1 MHFTLFDTAVY
12 KSRRQTLLQNMGT
25 GLIVLMGNE
34 ESSMNYK
41 DNWYPFRQD
50 STFLYYFGLDVAG
63 LAAVLDTESGETV
76 IFGNELSIDDIVWT
90 GPLPS
95 VKEMAATV
103 GVSTTAPYADIATW
117 IRKALF
123 SGRTVHILPPYRPEN
138 RIKLAEW
145 MQIPVQ
151 DVDSRV
157 SLKLVKAVIRQ
168 RVIKEAVEVAEIEKA
183 VSISADMH
191 LAGIQYA
198 RPGMKEYEVAAKVQ
212 EIAYAA
218 GGRLSYPI
226 ICTVN
231 GETLHNHYYGNTI
244 REGQMLLLDAGA
256 ENDLHY
262 AGDLTR
268 TFPVGKRFTTQQ
280 KEIYNTVLN
289 ALDHA
294 ISLLKPGIR
303 FRDVHAGA
311 CEKLVEGLT
320 AIGIM
325 KGNAAEA
332 VAAGAHT
339 LFFQC
344 GLGHMMG
351 MDVHDMEDLGEQYV
365 GYSDDLQKS
374 KEFGWKSLRL
384 GRAVEPGYVL
394 TIEPGVYIIP
404 SLIDQWV
411 AEKKHT
417 NFINYT
423 VLESYRNF
431 SGIRVEDNFLV
442 TANGN
447 RKLGKFLPKSA
458 EEIEALRNF

>member
-1 MHFTLFDTAVY
+1 MHFKLFDKQVY
-12 KSRRQTLLQNMGT
+12 TSRRQALQQAMGS

-63 LAAVLDTESGETV
+63 LAAIIDAESGEIV
-76 IFGNELSIDDIVWT
+76 IFGNELTMDDIVWT
-90 GPLPS
+90 GLLPS
-95 VKEMAATV
+95 VKEMAEAV
-103 GVSTTAPYADIATW
+103 GVTQTAPYNDIANY
-117 IRKALF
+117 IRKARF
-123 SGRTVHILPPYRPEN
+123 AGRTVHLLPPYRPEN
-138 RIKLAEW
+138 KIKLAEW
-145 MQIPVQ
+145 FQVPVQ
-151 DVDSRV
+151 DVAGQV
-157 SLKLVKAVIRQ
+157 SLLLIKAVIRQ

-183 VSISADMH
+183 VSITADMH
-191 LAGIQYA
+191 VAGMQYA

-212 EIAYAA
+212 EVAFAA

-231 GETLHNHYYGNTI
+231 GETLHNHYHGNTI
-244 REGQMLLLDAGA
+244 QEGQMLLLDAGA
-256 ENDLHY
+256 ENDFHY

-268 TFPVGKRFTTQQ
+268 TFPVGKTFTTQQ
-280 KEIYNTVLN
+280 RQVYDTVLN
-289 ALDHA
+289 SLDHA
-294 ISLLKPGIR
+294 ISLLKPEVR

-320 AIGIM
+320 SIGIM

-374 KEFGWKSLRL
+374 SAFGWKSLRL

-423 VLESYRNF
+423 ELEKYRHF

-442 TANGN
+442 TADSN
-447 RKLGKFLPKSA
+447 RKLGKHLPKSA
-458 EEIEALRNF
+458 KEIEAFRG

>member
-1 MHFTLFDTAVY
+1 MHFNLFDTSVY
-12 KSRRQTLLQNMGT
+12 KSRRQTLLQNIGS

-34 ESSMNYK
+34 ETGMNYK

-63 LAAVLDTESGETV
+63 LVAILDAESGEVV

-95 VKEMAATV
+95 LKEMAGAV
-103 GVSTTAPYADIATW
+103 GVTQTAPYNDIATW
-117 IRKALF
+117 VRKARLA
-123 SGRTVHILPPYRPEN
+123 GRTVHILPPYRAEN
-138 RIKLAEW
+138 KIRLADW
-145 MQIPVQ
+145 FQIPVQ
-151 DVDSRV
+151 DVDSQV
-157 SLKLVKAVIRQ
+157 SLSLIKSVIRQ
-168 RVIKEAVEVAEIEKA
+168 RVIKEDIEVAEIEKA

-191 LAGIQYA
+191 LAGIKYA
-198 RPGMKEYEVAAKVQ
+198 KAGMKEYEVAAKVQ
-212 EIAYAA
+212 EAAYIA
-218 GGRLSYPI
+218 GGKLAYPI

-256 ENDLHY
+256 ESDLHY

-268 TFPVGKRFTTQQ
+268 TFPVGKKFTTEQ
-280 KEIYNTVLN
+280 KEVYNTVL
-289 ALDHA
+289 ASLDHA
-294 ISLLKPGIR
+294 VGLLKPGVR

-320 AIGIM
+320 AMGIM

-394 TIEPGVYIIP
+394 TVEPGVYVIP
-404 SLIDQWV
+404 TLIDQWA

-417 NFINYT
+417 NFINYKA
-423 VLESYRNF
+423 LETFRNF
-431 SGIRVEDNFLV
+431 SGIRIEDNFLV
-442 TANGN
+442 TADGN
-447 RKLGKFLPKSA
+447 RKLGKYLPKTA
-458 EEIEALRNF
+458 EEIEALRG

>member
-1 MHFTLFDTAVY
+1 MHFTIFNTSVY
-12 KSRRQTLLQNMGT
+12 STRRQALLQNMGS
-25 GLIVLMGNE
+25 GLIILMGNE

-41 DNWYPFRQD
+41 DNTYPFRQD

-63 LAAVLDTESGETV
+63 LAAAIDTESGEVV
-76 IFGNELSIDDIVWT
+76 IFGNELSMDDIVWT

-95 VKEMAATV
+95 VKEMASTV
-103 GVSTTAPYADIATW
+103 GVSLTAPYNDIDIW
-117 IRKALF
+117 IRKAQAT
-123 SGRTVHILPPYRPEN
+123 GRAIHILPPYRPEN

-145 MQIPVQ
+145 LQIPVQ
-151 DVDSRV
+151 DVDRQV
-157 SLKLVKAVIRQ
+157 SLKLIKAVIRQ
-168 RVIKEAVEVAEIEKA
+168 RVIKEAVEVTEIEKA
-183 VSISADMH
+183 VSISNDMH

-198 RPGMKEYEVAAKVQ
+198 RPGMKEYEVAAQVQ
-212 EIAYAA
+212 EVAFAA

-268 TFPVGKRFTTQQ
+268 TFPVGKKFTTGQ
-280 KEIYNTVLN
+280 KEVYNVVLS
-289 ALDHA
+289 AMDHA
-294 ISLLKPGIR
+294 ISLLKPGVR
-303 FRDVHAGA
+303 FLDVHAGA

-320 AIGIM
+320 AMGIM

-365 GYSDDLQKS
+365 GYSDNLQKS
-374 KEFGWKSLRL
+374 KAFGWKSLRL

-417 NFINYT
+417 SFINYKA
-423 VLESYRNF
+423 LEAFRNF
-431 SGIRVEDNFLV
+431 SGIRIEDNFLV
-442 TANGN
+442 TADGN
-447 RKLGKFLPKSA
+447 RKLGSYLPKTV
-458 EEIEALRNF
+458 EEIEALRP

>member
-1 MHFTLFDTAVY
+1 MHFTLFDTPVY
-12 KSRRQTLLQNMGT
+12 NSRRQTLLQNMGS

-63 LAAVLDTESGETV
+63 LAAVIDTESGEVV

-95 VKEMAATV
+95 VKEMAAAV
-103 GVSTTAPYADIATW
+103 GVSHTAPYNDIATW

-123 SGRTVHILPPYRPEN
+123 AGRTVHILPPYRPEN

-145 MQIPVQ
+145 LQVPVQ
-151 DVDSRV
+151 DVDRQV
-157 SLKLVKAVIRQ
+157 SLKLIKAVIRQ
-168 RVIKEAVEVAEIEKA
+168 RVIKEAIEVAEIEKA

-212 EIAYAA
+212 EVAFAA

-256 ENDLHY
+256 ENELHY

-268 TFPVGKRFTTQQ
+268 TFPIGKKFTTEQ
-280 KEIYNTVLN
+280 KEVYNTVLA

-404 SLIDQWV
+404 SLIDQWM
-411 AEKKHT
+411 AEKKHSH
-417 NFINYT
+417 FINYT
-423 VLESYRNF
+423 ALEAFRNF

-442 TANGN
+442 TADGS
-447 RKLGKFLPKSA
+447 RKLGKHLPKTA
-458 EEIEALRNF
+458 EEIEALRM

>member
-1 MHFTLFDTAVY
+1 MHFTLFNSSVY
-12 KSRRQTLLQNMGT
+12 SSRRQVLLQNMGT

-41 DNWYPFRQD
+41 DNTYPFRQD

-63 LAAVLDTESGETV
+63 LAAVLDAESGEII
-76 IFGNELSIDDIVWT
+76 IFGNELSMDDIVWT

-95 VKEMAATV
+95 VKEMAAAV
-103 GVSTTAPYADIATW
+103 GVSNTAPYNDIAAR
-117 IRKALF
+117 IRKAQLA
-123 SGRTVHILPPYRPEN
+123 GRTVHILPPYRPEN

-145 MQIPVQ
+145 LQVPVQ
-151 DVDSRV
+151 DVDRQV
-157 SLKLVKAVIRQ
+157 SLKLVKAVISQ
-168 RVIKEAVEVAEIEKA
+168 RVIKETAEVAEIEKA

-212 EIAYAA
+212 EVAFAA

-268 TFPVGKRFTTQQ
+268 TFPVGKKFTTEQ
-280 KEIYNTVLN
+280 KEVYNTVL
-289 ALDHA
+289 ASLDHA
-294 ISLLKPGIR
+294 INLLKPGVR

-417 NFINYT
+417 NFINYKT
-423 VLESYRNF
+423 LEAFRNF

-442 TANGN
+442 TADGN
-447 RKLGKFLPKSA
+447 RKLGKYLPKSA
-458 EEIEALRNF
+458 EEIESLRS

>member
-1 MHFTLFDTAVY
+1 MHFTLFNTSVY
-12 KSRRQTLLQNMGT
+12 SSRRQALLQNTGS
-25 GLIVLMGNE
+25 GLILLMGNE

-41 DNWYPFRQD
+41 DNTYPFRQD

-63 LAAVLDTESGETV
+63 LAAVLDAESGEVV
-76 IFGNELSIDDIVWT
+76 IFGNELSMDDIVWT

-95 VKEMAATV
+95 VKEMAAAV
-103 GVSTTAPYADIATW
+103 GVSHTAPYNDITTHV
-117 IRKALF
+117 RKAQLA
-123 SGRTVHILPPYRPEN
+123 GRTVHILPPYRPEN
-138 RIKLAEW
+138 RIKLATW
-145 MQIPVQ
+145 LQVPVQ
-151 DVDSRV
+151 DVDRQV
-157 SLKLVKAVIRQ
+157 SLKLIKAVISQ
-168 RVIKEAVEVAEIEKA
+168 RVIKEDAEVAEIEKA

-212 EIAYAA
+212 EVAFAA

-268 TFPVGKRFTTQQ
+268 TFPVGKKFTTEQ
-280 KEIYNTVLN
+280 KEVYNTVL
-289 ALDHA
+289 ASLDHA
-294 ISLLKPGIR
+294 INLLKPGIR

-417 NFINYT
+417 NFINYKT
-423 VLESYRNF
+423 LETFRNF

-442 TANGN
+442 TADGN
-447 RKLGKFLPKSA
+447 RKLGKYLPKSA
-458 EEIEALRNF
+458 EEIESLRS

>member
-12 KSRRQTLLQNMGT
+12 KSRRQALLQNMGS

-63 LAAVLDTESGETV
+63 LAAVLDAESGEIV

-123 SGRTVHILPPYRPEN
+123 AGRTVHILPPYRPEN

-212 EIAYAA
+212 EVAFAA

-404 SLIDQWV
+404 SLIDQWM

-442 TANGN
+442 TADGN

-458 EEIEALRNF
+458 EEIEALRNC

>member
-1 MHFTLFDTAVY
+1 MHFKLFETSVY
-12 KSRRQTLLQNMGT
+12 QSRRQTLLQNVAP

-34 ESSMNYK
+34 ESGMNYQ

-63 LAAVLDTESGETV
+63 LAAILDTESGEVV
-76 IFGNELSIDDIVWT
+76 IFGNELTIDDIVWT
-90 GPLPS
+90 GPLPTL
-95 VKEMAATV
+95 KEMAQAV
-103 GVSTTAPYADIATW
+103 GVSQTAPYNDIAAW
-117 IRKALF
+117 IGKARLA
-123 SGRTVHILPPYRPEN
+123 GRTVHILPPYRAEN
-138 RIKLAEW
+138 KIRLAAW
-145 MQIPVQ
+145 LQVPVQ
-151 DVDSRV
+151 DIDNQV
-157 SLKLVKAVIRQ
+157 SLSLIKAVVRQ
-168 RVIKEAVEVAEIEKA
+168 RVIKEDREVAEIEKA

-191 LAGIQYA
+191 LAGMQYA
-198 RPGMKEYEVAAKVQ
+198 KPGMKEFEVAAKVQ
-212 EIAYAA
+212 EAAYTA
-218 GGRLSYPI
+218 GGRLAYPI

-268 TFPVGKRFTTQQ
+268 TFPVGKKFTTEQ
-280 KEIYNTVLN
+280 KEVYNTVVN
-289 ALDHA
+289 ALDYA
-294 ISLLKPGIR
+294 VSLLKPGVR

-320 AIGIM
+320 AMGIM

-374 KEFGWKSLRL
+374 KAFGWKSLRL

-394 TIEPGVYIIP
+394 TIEPGVYVIP
-404 SLIDQWV
+404 TLIDQWA

-417 NFINYT
+417 SFINYKA
-423 VLESYRNF
+423 LESFRNF
-431 SGIRVEDNFLV
+431 SGIRIEDNFLV
-442 TANGN
+442 TTDGN
-447 RKLGKFLPKSA
+447 RKLGKHLPKTA
-458 EEIEALRNF
+458 EEIEALRG

>member
-1 MHFTLFDTAVY
+1 MHFTLFDTAIY
-12 KSRRQTLLQNMGT
+12 KSRRQALLQNMGT

-63 LAAVLDTESGETV
+63 LTAVLDTESGETV

-123 SGRTVHILPPYRPEN
+123 AGRTVHILPPYRPEN

>member
-1 MHFTLFDTAVY
+1 MHFTLFNSSVY
-12 KSRRQTLLQNMGT
+12 SSRRQVLLQNMGT

-41 DNWYPFRQD
+41 DNTYPFRQD

-63 LAAVLDTESGETV
+63 LAAVLDAESGEII

-95 VKEMAATV
+95 VKEMAAAV
-103 GVSTTAPYADIATW
+103 GVSDTAPYNDIAAR
-117 IRKALF
+117 IRKAQLA
-123 SGRTVHILPPYRPEN
+123 GRTIHILPPYRPEN

-145 MQIPVQ
+145 LQVPVQ
-151 DVDSRV
+151 DVDRQV
-157 SLKLVKAVIRQ
+157 SLKLVKAVISQ
-168 RVIKEAVEVAEIEKA
+168 RVIKETAEVAEIEKA

-212 EIAYAA
+212 EVAFAA

-268 TFPVGKRFTTQQ
+268 TFPVGKKFTTEQ
-280 KEIYNTVLN
+280 KEVYNTVL
-289 ALDHA
+289 ASLDHA
-294 ISLLKPGIR
+294 INLLKPGVR

-417 NFINYT
+417 NFINYKT
-423 VLESYRNF
+423 LEAFRNF

-442 TANGN
+442 TADGN
-447 RKLGKFLPKSA
+447 RKLGKYLPKSA
-458 EEIEALRNF
+458 EEIESLRS

>member
-1 MHFTLFDTAVY
+1 MHFKLFEQSVY
-12 KSRRQTLLQNMGT
+12 SSRRLALMQQVGN

-34 ESSMNYK
+34 ETGMNYK

-50 STFLYYFGLDVAG
+50 SSFLYYFGLDVAG
-63 LAAVLDTESGETV
+63 LAAIIDTESGEVV
-76 IFGNELSIDDIVWT
+76 IFGNELSMDDIVWT

-95 VKEMAATV
+95 LKEMASTV
-103 GVSTTAPYADIATW
+103 GVAHTAPYNDISVS
-117 IRKALF
+117 IRKAHAL
-123 SGRTVHILPPYRPEN
+123 GRTIHLLPPYRSEN
-138 RIKLAEW
+138 KIRLAEW
-145 MQIPVQ
+145 LQIPVQ
-151 DVDSRV
+151 DVEHRV
-157 SLKLVKAVIRQ
+157 SLKLIKAVIRQ
-168 RVIKEAVEVAEIEKA
+168 RVIKEAIEVAEIEKA
-183 VSISADMH
+183 VSISAEMH
-191 LAGIQYA
+191 LAGIKYA
-198 RPGMKEYEVAAKVQ
+198 RPGMKEFEVAAKVQ
-212 EIAYAA
+212 EVAYAA

-244 REGQMLLLDAGA
+244 KEGQMLLLDAGA

-268 TFPVGKRFTTQQ
+268 TFPVGKKFTTDQ
-280 KEIYNTVLN
+280 KDVYNIVVN
-289 ALDHA
+289 SMDHA
-294 ISLLKPGIR
+294 ISLLKPGVR

-311 CEKLVEGLT
+311 CEKLVEGLA

-332 VAAGAHT
+332 VEAGAHT

-394 TIEPGVYIIP
+394 TVEPGVYVIP
-404 SLIDQWV
+404 SLIDQWA
-411 AEKKHT
+411 AEKKHS
-417 NFINYT
+417 NFINYKA
-423 VLESYRNF
+423 LESFRDF

-442 TANGN
+442 TADGSH
-447 RKLGKFLPKSA
+447 KLGKHLPKTVG
-458 EEIEALRNF
+458 EIEALRQ

>member
-1 MHFTLFDTAVY
+1 MHFTLFDKSVY
-12 KSRRQTLLQNMGT
+12 TSRRQTLLQNMGS
-25 GLIVLMGNE
+25 GLIVLMGND

-63 LAAVLDTESGETV
+63 LAAVIDPESGEVV
-76 IFGNELSIDDIVWT
+76 IFGNELSMDDIVWT
-90 GPLPS
+90 GLLPS
-95 VKEMAATV
+95 VKEMAAAV
-103 GVSTTAPYADIATW
+103 GVSQTAPYNDIANR
-117 IRKALF
+117 IRKAVF
-123 SGRTVHILPPYRPEN
+123 AGRTVHILPPYRPEN

-145 MQIPVQ
+145 LQVPVQ
-151 DVDSRV
+151 DVDRQV
-157 SLKLVKAVIRQ
+157 SLKLIKAVIRQ

-212 EIAYAA
+212 EVAFAA

-231 GETLHNHYYGNTI
+231 GETLHNHYHGNTI

-268 TFPVGKRFTTQQ
+268 TFPVGKKFTTEQ
-280 KEIYNTVLN
+280 KDVYNVVL
-289 ALDHA
+289 ASMDHA

-423 VLESYRNF
+423 ALEAYRNF
-431 SGIRVEDNFLV
+431 SGVRVEDNFLV
-442 TANGN
+442 TADGN
-447 RKLGKFLPKSA
+447 RKLGKYLPKTA
-458 EEIEALRNF
+458 EEIEALRG

>member
-1 MHFTLFDTAVY
+1 MHFNLFDTSVY
-12 KSRRQTLLQNMGT
+12 KSRRQTLLQNMGS

-34 ESSMNYK
+34 ETGMNYK

-63 LAAVLDTESGETV
+63 LVAVLDAESGEVV
-76 IFGNELSIDDIVWT
+76 ILGNELSIDDIVWT

-95 VKEMAATV
+95 LKEMAGAV
-103 GVSTTAPYADIATW
+103 GVTQTAPYNDIATW
-117 IRKALF
+117 IRKARAA
-123 SGRTVHILPPYRPEN
+123 GRTVHILPPYRAEN
-138 RIKLAEW
+138 KIRLADW
-145 MQIPVQ
+145 LQIPVQ
-151 DVDSRV
+151 DVDSQV
-157 SLKLVKAVIRQ
+157 SLPLIKSVIRQ
-168 RVIKEAVEVAEIEKA
+168 RVIKEDIEVAEIEKA

-191 LAGIQYA
+191 LAGIKYA
-198 RPGMKEYEVAAKVQ
+198 KAGMKEYEVAAKVQ
-212 EIAYAA
+212 EAAYIA
-218 GGRLSYPI
+218 GGRLAYPI

-256 ENDLHY
+256 ESDLHY

-268 TFPVGKRFTTQQ
+268 TFPVGKKFTTEQ
-280 KEIYNTVLN
+280 KEVYNTVV
-289 ALDHA
+289 ASLDHA
-294 ISLLKPGIR
+294 VSLLKPGVR

-320 AIGIM
+320 AMGIM
-325 KGNAAEA
+325 KGNTAEA

-365 GYSDDLQKS
+365 GYADDLQKS

-394 TIEPGVYIIP
+394 TVEPGVYVIP
-404 SLIDQWV
+404 TLIDQWA

-417 NFINYT
+417 GFINYKA
-423 VLESYRNF
+423 LEAFRNF
-431 SGIRVEDNFLV
+431 SGIRIEDNFLV
-442 TANGN
+442 TADGN
-447 RKLGKFLPKSA
+447 RKLGKYLPKTA
-458 EEIEALRNF
+458 EEIEALRG

>member
-411 AEKKHT
+411 AEKKHN

-423 VLESYRNF
+423 LLESYRNF

>member
-1 MHFTLFDTAVY
+1 MHFPLFDKQVY
-12 KSRRQTLLQNMGT
+12 SNRRQALQKETGS
-25 GLIVLMGNE
+25 GLIVLIGNE

-63 LAAVLDTESGETV
+63 LAAIIDAESGDVV
-76 IFGNELSIDDIVWT
+76 IFGNELSMDDIVWT
-90 GPLPS
+90 GLLPS
-95 VKEMAATV
+95 VKEMAAAV
-103 GVSTTAPYADIATW
+103 GVLQTAPYSAIETY
-117 IRKALF
+117 IRKARF
-123 SGRTVHILPPYRPEN
+123 VGRTVHILPPYRPEN

-145 MQIPVQ
+145 LQIPVQ
-151 DVDSRV
+151 DVAGQV
-157 SLKLVKAVIRQ
+157 SLPLVKAVIKQ
-168 RVIKEAVEVAEIEKA
+168 RVIKEAIEVAEIEKA

-191 LAGIQYA
+191 IAGIRYA
-198 RPGMKEYEVAAKVQ
+198 RPGMKEHEVAAKVQ
-212 EIAYAA
+212 EVAFAA

-231 GETLHNHYYGNTI
+231 GETLHNHYHGNTI

-268 TFPVGKRFTTQQ
+268 TFPVGKKFTTQQ
-280 KEIYNTVLN
+280 REVYDIVLN
-289 ALDHA
+289 SLDHA
-294 ISLLKPGIR
+294 INLLKPGVR

-311 CEKLVEGLT
+311 CEKLVEGLVS
-320 AIGIM
+320 IGIM
-325 KGNAAEA
+325 KGNASEA

-423 VLESYRNF
+423 ALEAYRNF

-442 TANGN
+442 TADGN
-447 RKLGKFLPKSA
+447 RKLGKYLPKSA
-458 EEIEALRNF
+458 KEIEEMRG

>member
-1 MHFTLFDTAVY
+1 MHFNLFDTSVY
-12 KSRRQTLLQNMGT
+12 KSRRQTLLQNTGS

-34 ESSMNYK
+34 ETGMNYK

-63 LAAVLDTESGETV
+63 LTAILDAESGEVV

-95 VKEMAATV
+95 LKEMAAAV
-103 GVSTTAPYADIATW
+103 GITQTAPYNDIATW
-117 IRKALF
+117 IRKARF
-123 SGRTVHILPPYRPEN
+123 AGRTVHILPPYRAEN
-138 RIKLAEW
+138 KIRLAEW
-145 MQIPVQ
+145 LQIPVQ
-151 DVDSRV
+151 DVDSQV
-157 SLKLVKAVIRQ
+157 SLPLIKSVIRQ
-168 RVIKEAVEVAEIEKA
+168 RVIKEDIEVAEIEKA

-191 LAGIQYA
+191 LAGIKYA
-198 RPGMKEYEVAAKVQ
+198 KPGMKEYEVAAKVQ
-212 EIAYAA
+212 EAGYTA
-218 GGRLSYPI
+218 GGRLAYPI

-268 TFPVGKRFTTQQ
+268 TFPVGQQFTTEQ
-280 KEIYNTVLN
+280 KEVYNTVVN

-311 CEKLVEGLT
+311 CEKLVEGLS

-417 NFINYT
+417 NFINYKA
-423 VLESYRNF
+423 LESFRNF
-431 SGIRVEDNFLV
+431 SGIRIEDNFLV
-442 TANGN
+442 TADGN
-447 RKLGKFLPKSA
+447 RKLGKYLPKTT
-458 EEIEALRNF
+458 EEIEALRG

>member
-1 MHFTLFDTAVY
+1 MHFPLFDKQAY
-12 KSRRQTLLQNMGT
+12 ANRRQALQQKVSS

-41 DNWYPFRQD
+41 DNWYAFRQD

-63 LAAVLDTESGETV
+63 LAAVIDTESGEV
-76 IFGNELSIDDIVWT
+76 VVFGNELTMDDIVWT

-95 VKEMAATV
+95 VKEMAAAV
-103 GVSTTAPYADIATW
+103 GVDQTAPYRDIQTY
-117 IRKALF
+117 IRKARF
-123 SGRTVHILPPYRPEN
+123 AGRTVHILPPYRPEN
-138 RIKLAEW
+138 RIRLAEW
-145 MQIPVQ
+145 LQIPLT
-151 DVDSRV
+151 DVDGLA
-157 SLKLVKAVIRQ
+157 SLPLIKAVISQ
-168 RVIKEAVEVAEIEKA
+168 RIIKEDIEVAEIEKA

-191 LAGIQYA
+191 LAGIRHA

-212 EIAYAA
+212 EAAYAA

-231 GETLHNHYYGNTI
+231 GETLHNHYHGNTI
-244 REGQMLLLDAGA
+244 REEQMLLLDAGA

-268 TFPVGKRFTTQQ
+268 TFPVGKKFTTQQ
-280 KEIYNTVLN
+280 REIYDTVLN
-289 ALDHA
+289 AMDHA
-294 ISLLKPGIR
+294 ISLLKPGTR
-303 FRDVHAGA
+303 FLDVHAGA
-311 CEKLVEGLT
+311 SEKLVEGLI

-365 GYSDDLQKS
+365 GYSDGLQKS

-394 TIEPGVYIIP
+394 TIEPGIYIIP

-423 VLESYRNF
+423 ALEAYRNF

-442 TANGN
+442 TAAGN
-447 RKLGKFLPKSA
+447 RKLGKHLPKKA
-458 EEIEALRNF
+458 EEIEALRDF

>member
-1 MHFTLFDTAVY
+1 MHFKLFEQSVY
-12 KSRRQTLLQNMGT
+12 SRRRQALMQQVGS

-34 ESSMNYK
+34 ETGMNYK

-50 STFLYYFGLDVAG
+50 SSFLYYFGLDVAG
-63 LAAVLDTESGETV
+63 LTAVLDPESGEVV

-95 VKEMAATV
+95 IKEMAGAV
-103 GVSTTAPYADIATW
+103 GVHQTAPYNDMAVW
-117 IRKALF
+117 IRKAQGL
-123 SGRTVHILPPYRPEN
+123 GRTVHILPPYRAEN
-138 RIKLAEW
+138 KIRLAEW
-145 MQIPVQ
+145 LQIPVQ
-151 DVDSRV
+151 DVDRQV
-157 SLKLVKAVIRQ
+157 SLKLVKAVISQ
-168 RVIKEAVEVAEIEKA
+168 RIIKEDIEVAEIEKA
-183 VSISADMH
+183 VSISAEMH
-191 LAGIQYA
+191 LAGMRYA
-198 RPGMKEYEVAAKVQ
+198 QAGMKEYEVAAKVQ
-212 EIAYAA
+212 EAAYEM
-218 GGRLSYPI
+218 GGRLAYPI

-244 REGQMLLLDAGA
+244 REGQLLLLDAGA
-256 ENDLHY
+256 ENELHY

-268 TFPVGKRFTTQQ
+268 TFPVGKKFTTEQ
-280 KEIYNTVLN
+280 KEVYNTVVN
-289 ALDHA
+289 SLDHA
-294 ISLLKPGIR
+294 VSLLKPGVR

-320 AIGIM
+320 AMGIM

-332 VAAGAHT
+332 VVAGAHT

-384 GRAVEPGYVL
+384 GRALESGYVL
-394 TIEPGVYIIP
+394 TVEPGVYVIP
-404 SLIDQWV
+404 TLIDQWA

-417 NFINYT
+417 DFINYKA
-423 VLESYRNF
+423 LESFRNF
-431 SGIRVEDNFLV
+431 SGVRVEDNFLV
-442 TANGN
+442 TADGY
-447 RKLGKFLPKSA
+447 RKLGKDLPKTA
-458 EEIEALRNF
+458 DEIEALRQ

>member
-1 MHFTLFDTAVY
+1 MHFPLFDKQAYV
-12 KSRRQTLLQNMGT
+12 SRRQALQQTIGS

-63 LAAVLDTESGETV
+63 LGAVIDTESGEIV
-76 IFGNELSIDDIVWT
+76 VFGNELSMDDIVWT

-95 VKEMAATV
+95 VREMAAAV
-103 GVSTTAPYADIATW
+103 GVSQTAPYNDIATY
-117 IRKALF
+117 IRKARF
-123 SGRTVHILPPYRPEN
+123 AGRTVHILPPYRPEN
-138 RIKLAEW
+138 KIRLGEW
-145 MQIPVQ
+145 LQIPVQ
-151 DVDSRV
+151 DVDGQV
-157 SLKLVKAVIRQ
+157 SLPLIKAVIKQ
-168 RVIKEAVEVAEIEKA
+168 RVIKEAAEVAEIEKA
-183 VSISADMH
+183 VSITADMH
-191 LAGIQYA
+191 VAGMQFA

-212 EIAYAA
+212 EVAFAA

-231 GETLHNHYYGNTI
+231 GETLHNHYHGNTI

-268 TFPVGKRFTTQQ
+268 TFPVGKIFTTQQ
-280 KEIYNTVLN
+280 RAVYDIVLHSM
-289 ALDHA
+289 DHA
-294 ISLLKPGIR
+294 ISLLKPGVR

-311 CEKLVEGLT
+311 CEKLVEGL
-320 AIGIM
+320 ASIGIM

-365 GYSDDLQKS
+365 GYSDDLHKS

-384 GRAVEPGYVL
+384 GRAVEPDYVL

-423 VLESYRNF
+423 ELEKYRDF

-442 TANGN
+442 TADGN
-447 RKLGKFLPKSA
+447 RKLGKHLPKTA
-458 EEIEALRNF
+458 AEIEAFRNF

>member
-1 MHFTLFDTAVY
+1 MHFNLFDTSVY
-12 KSRRQTLLQNMGT
+12 KSRRQALLQNMGS

-34 ESSMNYK
+34 ETGMNYK

-63 LAAVLDTESGETV
+63 LVAILDAESGEVV

-95 VKEMAATV
+95 LKEMAGAV
-103 GVSTTAPYADIATW
+103 GVTQTAPYNDIATW
-117 IRKALF
+117 VRKARGA
-123 SGRTVHILPPYRPEN
+123 GRTVHILPPYRAEN
-138 RIKLAEW
+138 KIRLADW
-145 MQIPVQ
+145 FQIPVQ
-151 DVDSRV
+151 DVDSQV
-157 SLKLVKAVIRQ
+157 SLPLIKSVIRQ
-168 RVIKEAVEVAEIEKA
+168 RVIKEDIEVAEIEKA

-191 LAGIQYA
+191 LAGIKYA
-198 RPGMKEYEVAAKVQ
+198 KAGMKEFEVAAKVQ
-212 EIAYAA
+212 EAAYIA
-218 GGRLSYPI
+218 GGRLAYPI

-256 ENDLHY
+256 ESDLHY

-268 TFPVGKRFTTQQ
+268 TFPVGKKFTTEQ
-280 KEIYNTVLN
+280 KEVYNTVV
-289 ALDHA
+289 ASLDHA
-294 ISLLKPGIR
+294 VSLLKPGVR

-320 AIGIM
+320 AMGIM

-394 TIEPGVYIIP
+394 TVEPGVYVIP
-404 SLIDQWV
+404 TLIDQWA

-417 NFINYT
+417 NFINYKA
-423 VLESYRNF
+423 LESFRNF
-431 SGIRVEDNFLV
+431 SGIRIEDNFLV
-442 TANGN
+442 TADGN
-447 RKLGKFLPKSA
+447 RKLGKYLPKTA
-458 EEIEALRNF
+458 EEIEALRG

>member
-1 MHFTLFDTAVY
+1 MHFKLFEQAVY
-12 KSRRQTLLQNMGT
+12 SNRRQALMQQVGN

-34 ESSMNYK
+34 ETGMNYK

-50 STFLYYFGLDVAG
+50 SSFLYYFGLDVAG
-63 LAAVLDTESGETV
+63 LVAILDPESSEIV

-95 VKEMAATV
+95 LKEMAGSV
-103 GVSTTAPYADIATW
+103 GVNKTAPYNDVAVW
-117 IRKALF
+117 IRKAQAL
-123 SGRTVHILPPYRPEN
+123 GRAIHILPPYRAEN
-138 RIKLAEW
+138 RIRLGEW
-145 MQIPVQ
+145 LQVPVQ
-151 DVDSRV
+151 DVDRQV
-157 SLKLVKAVIRQ
+157 SIKLIKAVIGQ
-168 RVIKEAVEVAEIEKA
+168 RVIKEAIEVGEIEKA
-183 VSISADMH
+183 VTISADMH

-198 RPGMKEYEVAAKVQ
+198 KPGMKEFEVAAKVQ
-212 EIAYAA
+212 EVAYAA

-226 ICTVN
+226 ICTIN

-244 REGQMLLLDAGA
+244 AEGQMLLLDAGA

-268 TFPVGKRFTTQQ
+268 TFPVGNKFTTEQ
-280 KEIYNTVLN
+280 KEVYNIVIN
-289 ALDHA
+289 SMDHA
-294 ISLLKPGIR
+294 ISLLKPGVR

-311 CEKLVEGLT
+311 CEKLVEGL
-320 AIGIM
+320 AAMGIM

-394 TIEPGVYIIP
+394 TIEPGVYVIP
-404 SLIDQWV
+404 SLIDQWA
-411 AEKKHT
+411 AEKKHSS
-417 NFINYT
+417 FINYKA
-423 VLESYRNF
+423 LESFRNF

-442 TANGN
+442 TAEGS
-447 RKLGKFLPKSA
+447 RKLGKYLPKTA
-458 EEIEALRNF
+458 DEIEALRQ